1 MPGTISAKN
10 GGMAEHYEPIAQL
23 GTVVFSKILDRN
35 PEQIKKLITA
45 CEKDGFFYLDISDQ
59 YAAKML
65 ETFAELSS
73 LMKEWFAQPTEVK
86 LKEFAI
92 SMASHGQV
100 LSKIIS
106 WDE

>member
-1 MPGTISAKN
+1 MPGTILAKN
-10 GGMAEHYEPIAQL
+10 SGMAEHYEPIAQL
-23 GTVVFSKILDRN
+23 DTVVFSKLLDRN
-35 PEQIKKLITA
+35 PEQIKKLVTA

-59 YAAKML
+59 YSAKML

-86 LKEFAI
+86 LEEFAI

-100 LSKIIS
+100 LSKNVT
-106 WDE
+106 WEE